1 MEAHAGGGYPG
12 VILERVARA
21 LDAGLGSWWAVYAIS
36 AAPGVGVIRGGGRGW
51 GWKLRAVRPSG
62 AGEEAVPWGG
72 RSSSTWR
79 GRGTR

>member
-36 AAPGVGVIRGGGRGW
+36 AAPGVGVI
-51 GWKLRAVRPSG
+51 
-62 AGEEAVPWGG
+62 
-72 RSSSTWR
+72 
-79 GRGTR
+79 